1 MSEKLDIPNVM
12 TPKFRVSFPAVFR
25 PGKAVDPT
33 KPPKYGITMLFDKN
47 TDLSPLMNAMV
58 DFMTK
63 KFGPNKDTW
72 PKLSRNPFRD
82 QGEKTFEGYVAGA
95 KFINASSNTKP
106 GLVGPNNEDIIN
118 EAEFYPGCYARAT
131 VRPFWYDKAG
141 NPVSGDKQF
150 LKKPL
155 LAGEVATIVLR
166 TPKNPNSAALPPGID
181 ASWISPS
188 GPQALRASPER
199 PCSRQNG
206 RS

>member
-33 KPPKYGITMLFDKN
+33 KPPKYGITMLFDKGA
-47 TDLSPLMNAMV
+47 DLSPLMNAMV

-106 GLVGPNNEDIIN
+106 GLVDASNNDIIN
-118 EAEFYPGCYARAT
+118 EADFYPGCYARAT
-131 VRPFWYDKAG
+131 VRPFWYDTRG
-141 NPVSGDKQF
+141 NKGVAFGLQNIQKLGDGEPLGGRVAASKEFEPVAPANG
-150 LKKPL
+150 
-155 LAGEVATIVLR
+155 GG
-166 TPKNPNSAALPPGID
+166 SADTAKTAADLFG
-181 ASWISPS
+181 
-188 GPQALRASPER
+188 
-199 PCSRQNG
+199 
-206 RS
+206 